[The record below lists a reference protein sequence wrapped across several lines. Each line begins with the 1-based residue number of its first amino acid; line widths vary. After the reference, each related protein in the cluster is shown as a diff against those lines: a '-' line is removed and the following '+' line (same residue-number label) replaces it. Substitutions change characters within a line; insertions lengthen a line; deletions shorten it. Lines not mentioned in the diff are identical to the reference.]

1 MIVRVADTPFSCHL
15 QTELT
20 HEMISGTNLTFRFG
34 QVAFSNC
41 EAWFDW
47 SNIFVGRMKIFV

>member
-20 HEMISGTNLTFRFG
+20 NEMISGTNLISVLIRWRFQTAKHGLIGPTFLL
-34 QVAFSNC
+34 
-41 EAWFDW
+41 EE
-47 SNIFVGRMKIFV
+47 

>member
-20 HEMISGTNLTFRFG
+20 HEMISGTNLISVLVRWRFQTAKHG
-34 QVAFSNC
+34 LIGPAFLL
-41 EAWFDW
+41 EE
-47 SNIFVGRMKIFV
+47 